1 MDSKPGRRPQ
11 EAIIAALPGG
21 NSMSDKSLEI
31 HPSTKVAQL
40 LDAYPELEDVLIRM
54 APPFKKL
61 KNPILRKSVAK
72 VATLKQAA
80 IAGGLDLSS
89 MINQLREAIGQA
101 PLDAMEAISEEQYLG
116 TAPSWFDQSRVASS
130 IDDRAGDSD
139 EMAITRILTALRD
152 LDARQVVELIT
163 TFLPAPGIDAARKK
177 GLLTWSVRDEEKLY
191 KTYFT
196 RSS

>member
-1 MDSKPGRRPQ
+1 
-11 EAIIAALPGG
+11 
-21 NSMSDKSLEI
+21 MSDEPLQI

-80 IAGGLDLSS
+80 VAGRLDLSS
-89 MINQLREAIGQA
+89 MINQLREAVGQA
-101 PLDAMEAISEEQYLG
+101 ALDVTETISEEDYLG
-116 TAPSWFDQSRVASS
+116 TAPGWFNQSCVASS

-139 EMAITRILTALRD
+139 EMAITRVLKALKE
-152 LDARQVVELIT
+152 LDQRQVVELTT

-177 GLLTWSVRDEEKLY
+177 RLLTWTVREEEELY
-191 KTYFT
+191 RTYFT
-196 RSS
+196 RLS

>member
-1 MDSKPGRRPQ
+1 
-11 EAIIAALPGG
+11 
-21 NSMSDKSLEI
+21 MSDKSLEI
-31 HPSTKVAQL
+31 RPSTKVAQL
-40 LDAYPELEDVLIRM
+40 LDAYPELEEVLIRM

-80 IAGGLDLSS
+80 IAGRLDLSS

-101 PLDAMEAISEEQYLG
+101 PLGAMEAISEEHYLG
-116 TAPSWFDQSRVASS
+116 TAPSWFDQSCVASS
-130 IDDRAGDSD
+130 IDDRSGDSD
-139 EMAITRILTALRD
+139 EMAINRILRALRD
-152 LDARQVVELIT
+152 LDARQVVELT
-163 TFLPAPGIDAARKK
+163 TSFLPAPGIDVARNK
-177 GLLTWSVRDEEKLY
+177 GLLTWTLREEEELY

>member
-1 MDSKPGRRPQ
+1 
-11 EAIIAALPGG
+11 
-21 NSMSDKSLEI
+21 MSDESLQI

-40 LDAYPELEDVLIRM
+40 LKAYPELEDVLIRM

-80 IAGGLDLSS
+80 IAGRLDLSS
-89 MINQLREAIGQA
+89 MINQLREAVGQA
-101 PLDAMEAISEEQYLG
+101 PLDAMETISEEHYLG
-116 TAPSWFDQSRVASS
+116 AAPVWFNQSCVAIS

-139 EMAITRILTALRD
+139 EMAISRVLRALKD
-152 LDARQVVELIT
+152 LGERQVVELTT
-163 TFLPAPGIDAARKK
+163 TFLPAPGIDAARKRR
-177 GLLTWSVRDEEKLY
+177 LLTWTVREEEELY
-191 KTYFT
+191 RTYFT

>member
-1 MDSKPGRRPQ
+1 
-11 EAIIAALPGG
+11 
-21 NSMSDKSLEI
+21 MSDESLEI

-80 IAGGLDLSS
+80 IAGRLDLSS
-89 MINQLREAIGQA
+89 MINQLREAVGQA
-101 PLDAMEAISEEQYLG
+101 PLDAMETISEADYLG
-116 TAPSWFDQSRVASS
+116 SAPGWFNQSCVASS

-139 EMAITRILTALRD
+139 EMAITRVLKALKE
-152 LDARQVVELIT
+152 LDQRQVVELTT

-177 GLLTWSVRDEEKLY
+177 RLLTWTVREEEELY
-191 KTYFT
+191 RTYFT
-196 RSS
+196 RLS

>member
-1 MDSKPGRRPQ
+1 
-11 EAIIAALPGG
+11 
-21 NSMSDKSLEI
+21 MSDESLEI
-31 HPSTKVAQL
+31 RPSTKVAQL

-80 IAGGLDLSS
+80 IAGRLDLSS

-101 PLDAMEAISEEQYLG
+101 PLGEMEAIPEEHYLG
-116 TAPSWFDQSRVASS
+116 TAPTWFDQSCVASS

-139 EMAITRILTALRD
+139 EMAITRILRALPD
-152 LDARQVVELIT
+152 LDARQVVELT
-163 TFLPAPGIDAARKK
+163 TRYCQLERCSRF
-177 GLLTWSVRDEEKLY
+177 
-191 KTYFT
+191 
-196 RSS
+196 

>member
-1 MDSKPGRRPQ
+1 
-11 EAIIAALPGG
+11 
-21 NSMSDKSLEI
+21 MSDQSLEI

-80 IAGGLDLSS
+80 IAGRLDLSF

-101 PLDAMEAISEEQYLG
+101 PLGAMEAISEEQYLG
-116 TAPSWFDQSRVASS
+116 TTPSWFDSSCVASS

-139 EMAITRILTALRD
+139 EMAITRILRALTD
-152 LDARQVVELIT
+152 LDARQVVELTT
-163 TFLPAPGIDAARKK
+163 TFLPAPGIDAARTK
-177 GLLTWSVRDEEKLY
+177 GLLTWTVREEEELY

>member
-1 MDSKPGRRPQ
+1 
-11 EAIIAALPGG
+11 
-21 NSMSDKSLEI
+21 MSDKPLQI

-40 LDAYPELEDVLIRM
+40 LEAFPELEDVLIRM

-80 IAGGLDLSS
+80 IAGRLDLSS
-89 MINQLREAIGQA
+89 MINQLREAVGQA
-101 PLDAMEAISEEQYLG
+101 PLDTTESISEEDYLG
-116 TAPSWFDQSRVASS
+116 TAPGWFNPSCVASS
-130 IDDRAGDSD
+130 IDDRTGDSD
-139 EMAITRILTALRD
+139 EMAINRVLNALKD
-152 LDARQVVELIT
+152 LGERQVVELTT

-177 GLLTWSVRDEEKLY
+177 GLLTWAVREEEELY
-191 KTYFT
+191 RTYFT